1 MEAPILRAL
10 RRNRSGKGV
19 ARKIRAQGMIPGV
32 LYGGGE
38 NIPLTLQ
45 PQELLKILTSG
56 ENTIFQLEIDGE
68 LGGDRQAIVRDLQ
81 RDPLRETLLH
91 ADLYRISM
99 DVEITVSVP
108 IVLQGMSREVSDV
121 GGMINQLLHE
131 IEIQCLP
138 SLIPHEL
145 TIDVAHLGIG
155 EVLHVRDL
163 PVLQGIQ
170 VLAASDEVVASVS
183 VRGEEVAAGAP
194 SCGREARR
202 PQQRRKKTERVG
214 IAVNQCETDRG
225 VRQSG
230 LALC

>member
-10 RRNRSGKGV
+10 RRKRSGKGV
-19 ARKIRAQGMIPGV
+19 ARKIRAQGMIPAV
-32 LYGGGE
+32 LYGSGE

-56 ENTIFQLEIDGE
+56 ENTIFRLEIDGE

-81 RDPLRETLLH
+81 RDPLKETLLH

-108 IVLQGMSREVSDV
+108 IVLQGMSRELSDI

-138 SLIPHEL
+138 TLIPHEL

-163 PVLQGIQ
+163 PVPQGIQ
-170 VLAASDEVVASVS
+170 VLAAPDEVVASVS

-194 SCGREARR
+194 SAAESPASAAE
-202 PQQRRKKTERVG
+202 TEE
-214 IAVNQCETDRG
+214 NLRG
-225 VRQSG
+225 
-230 LALC
+230 

>member
-1 MEAPILRAL
+1 
-10 RRNRSGKGV
+10 
-19 ARKIRAQGMIPGV
+19 MIPGV

-81 RDPLRETLLH
+81 RDPLKETLLH

-108 IVLQGMSREVSDV
+108 IVLQGMAREVSDV

-145 TIDVAHLGIG
+145 AIDVAHLGIG

-183 VRGEEVAAGAP
+183 VRGEEVAAGGLSAAEGP
-194 SCGREARR
+194 ASAAE
-202 PQQRRKKTERVG
+202 TEE
-214 IAVNQCETDRG
+214 N
-225 VRQSG
+225 
-230 LALC
+230 